1 MEKKFPFLAKP
12 PVLNAGCPKHRRSAG
27 LGSGSKSPLEIWKP
41 PKSKQDKQQPPQSL
55 QWMLQDAQGTE
66 AAVEGASQ
74 IAAPTN
80 FHPHN
85 VPFGCAAGGGCS
97 VDLPSPSPN
106 PHGFYWGGREPRTRR
121 TGTRRG
127 SWPQRLPSRFGSSP
141 PWQEKPAQPGSAPNA
156 GCQQKLGRRKGKRGG
171 GRGR

>member
-1 MEKKFPFLAKP
+1 M
-12 PVLNAGCPKHRRSAG
+12 
-27 LGSGSKSPLEIWKP
+27 
-41 PKSKQDKQQPPQSL
+41 
-55 QWMLQDAQGTE
+55 
-66 AAVEGASQ
+66 EGASR

-85 VPFGCAAGGGCS
+85 VPFGCAGGGCG

-106 PHGFYWGGREPRTRR
+106 PHGFYWGGREPRTKR
-121 TGTRRG
+121 TGMRRG

-156 GCQQKLGRRKGKRGG
+156 GCQQKLGRRKGKGGEGG
-171 GRGR
+171 GEGIASPAPFTLLEGTRATKGIHGEKNSRRRIRAWGDVNLEEQQPTLGGEPEPEGWGRAGS